1 MNNIMVTR
9 EAIMAIPRYKIVNL
23 EARKAMLKQ
32 KLAKTRAE
40 KIAAHK
46 EYMQAII
53 FDRNP
58 S

>member
-1 MNNIMVTR
+1 MVTR